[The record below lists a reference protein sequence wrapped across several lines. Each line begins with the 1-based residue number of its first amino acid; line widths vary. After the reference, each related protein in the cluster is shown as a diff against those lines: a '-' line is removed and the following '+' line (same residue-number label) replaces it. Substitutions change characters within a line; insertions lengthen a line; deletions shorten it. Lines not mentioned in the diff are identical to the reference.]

1 MWGKKAR
8 GKKNTLLKRSVFLE
22 IVHHTIYSFSTDT
35 PSFSRP
41 QLHLLQFE
49 KNDPFRKSIRSKK
62 MFAWNSLPVRRFLG
76 ETPDLHQPKVKLLLL
91 SPLMLILLLMVNYS
105 LTWVITNNSFTI
117 TQSKYY

>member
-49 KNDPFRKSIRSKK
+49 KMILSGSLFDQKRCSHGTACRCGGFLERHQTFINPKS
-62 MFAWNSLPVRRFLG
+62 
-76 ETPDLHQPKVKLLLL
+76 
-91 SPLMLILLLMVNYS
+91 NY
-105 LTWVITNNSFTI
+105 
-117 TQSKYY
+117 YYYHH